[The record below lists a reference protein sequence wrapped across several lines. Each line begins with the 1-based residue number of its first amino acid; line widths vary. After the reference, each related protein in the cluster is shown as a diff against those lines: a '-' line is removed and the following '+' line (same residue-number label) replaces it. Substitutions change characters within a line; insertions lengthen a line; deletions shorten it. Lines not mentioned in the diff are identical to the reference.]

1 MKKQRMVRAFYDHVA
16 RNFTLASIV
25 ISIVG
30 SSYKDETF
38 GFSRLF
44 GRGGL
49 TYEGIFQI
57 MILAITYA
65 LLQTVFFSKF
75 FIKEISHAKRMIGFT
90 TSAFGS
96 STILVALWG
105 WFPIDSSLAWIG
117 FILSYSI
124 SLLLSILVFGAVFKS
139 KEKEYERLLIKYQK
153 KQEVNRDDD

>member
-1 MKKQRMVRAFYDHVA
+1 MVRAFYDQVA

-30 SSYKDETF
+30 ISFKDEIV
-38 GFSRLF
+38 GFSGLF

-57 MILAITYA
+57 LILAVTYA

-96 STILVALWG
+96 SAILVALWG

-124 SLLLSILVFGAVFKS
+124 SLVLSILVFGILFKN
-139 KEKEYERLLIKYQK
+139 KEKEYERLLTKYQK
-153 KQEVNRDDD
+153 KQEVRGDDD

>member
-1 MKKQRMVRAFYDHVA
+1 MKEQGIVREFYDQVA

-30 SSYKDETF
+30 ISFKDETI
-38 GFSRLF
+38 GFSGLF

-49 TYEGIFQI
+49 TYEGILQI
-57 MILAITYA
+57 LILAVTYA
-65 LLQTVFFSKF
+65 LLQTVFFLKH
-75 FIKEISHAKRMIGFT
+75 FIKKMSYAKRMIGFT

-96 STILVALWG
+96 TAILVALWG

-124 SLLLSILVFGAVFKS
+124 SLLLSILVFGVLFKN
-139 KEKEYERLLIKYQK
+139 KEKEYERLLNKYQK